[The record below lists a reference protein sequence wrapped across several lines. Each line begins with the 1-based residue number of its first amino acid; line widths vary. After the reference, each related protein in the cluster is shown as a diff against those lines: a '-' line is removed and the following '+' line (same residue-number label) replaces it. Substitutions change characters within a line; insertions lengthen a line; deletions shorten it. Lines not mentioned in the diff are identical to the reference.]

1 MIEKAILKLLN
12 KKIGLTIVIMS
23 FVVSCYSKQP
33 GELPELKNIFDKYK
47 VDGSILIYNQNENV
61 YMGYNL
67 ARSNIAF
74 CPAST
79 FKIPNTLIALESGIT
94 TTESVFKWNGE
105 KRTYPSWEKDMTI
118 KEAFQV
124 SAVPVYQEIAR
135 QIGVEKMKYYTQL
148 FNYGNLDINAE
159 NIDKFWL
166 EGESGIT
173 SFQQVNFLQKLY
185 NLQLPI
191 SENTMKLTKEIMLH
205 ETTDNYKISGKTGWA
220 VQQDENVTWFVG
232 YIETDN
238 NVYFFATNVVPNKDT
253 DLNTF
258 GQVRIKLTKDVF
270 KELNIITN
278 D

>member
-1 MIEKAILKLLN
+1 MKKAIIELLN
-12 KKIGLTIVIMS
+12 KKIGLTILIMG
-23 FVVSCYSKQP
+23 FVVNCYSNEP
-33 GELPELKNIFDKYK
+33 IELSELKNVFDKYK
-47 VDGSILIYNQNENV
+47 VDGSILIYNQNKNV

-67 ARSNIAF
+67 ARCNIAF
-74 CPAST
+74 YPAST

-105 KRTYPSWEKDMTI
+105 KRTYPGWEKDMSI

-135 QIGVEKMKYYTQL
+135 QVGVEKMKYYTQL

-166 EGESGIT
+166 EGESDIT
-173 SFQQVNFLQKLY
+173 QFQQVDFLQKLY

-191 SENTMKLTKEIMLH
+191 SENAMKLTKEIMLH

-258 GQVRIKLTKDVF
+258 GQVRIELTKDVF
-270 KELNIITN
+270 KELKIITN
-278 D
+278 N

>member
-1 MIEKAILKLLN
+1 
-12 KKIGLTIVIMS
+12 MS
-23 FVVSCYSKQP
+23 FVASCYSSQP
-33 GELPELKNIFDKYK
+33 IELSELKSVFDKYK
-47 VDGSILIYNQNENV
+47 VDGSILIYNQNDNV

-67 ARSNIAF
+67 ARCNIAF

-79 FKIPNTLIALESGIT
+79 FKIPNTLIALESDIA

-105 KRTYPSWEKDMTI
+105 KRTFPSWEKDMTI

-135 QIGVEKMKYYTQL
+135 RVGVEKMKYYTQL

-166 EGESGIT
+166 EGKSDIT
-173 SFQQVNFLQKLY
+173 QFQQVYFLQKLY

-205 ETTDNYKISGKTGWA
+205 ETADNYKISGKTGWA
-220 VQQDENVTWFVG
+220 VRQDESVTWFVG
-232 YIETDN
+232 YIETEN
-238 NVYFFATNVVPNKDT
+238 NVYFFATNVAPNKDT

-258 GQVRIKLTKDVF
+258 SQVRIELTKEVF
-270 KELNIITN
+270 KELKIITN
-278 D
+278 N

>member
-1 MIEKAILKLLN
+1 MN
-12 KKIGLTIVIMS
+12 KKLGLVILILS
-23 FVVSCYSKQP
+23 FAASCYSNQP
-33 GELPELKNIFDKYK
+33 RELSELKKVFEKYK
-47 VDGSILIYNQNENV
+47 VDGSILIYNRNENV
-61 YMGYNL
+61 YMGYDL
-67 ARSNIAF
+67 ARCNVAF

-79 FKIPNTLIALESGIT
+79 FKIPNTLIALENGIAT
-94 TTESVFKWNGE
+94 AESVFTWNGE
-105 KRTYPSWEKDMTI
+105 KRTSPNWEKDMTL

-148 FNYGNLDINAE
+148 FSYGNLDINAE

-166 EGESGIT
+166 EGKSGIT
-173 SFQQVNFLQKLY
+173 QYQQIYFLQRLY
-185 NLQLPI
+185 NLQLPV
-191 SENTMKLTKEIMLH
+191 SESAMKLTKEIMLH

-220 VQQDENVTWFVG
+220 VQQDVSITWFVG
-232 YIETDN
+232 YMETEN

-270 KELNIITN
+270 KELKIITGN
-278 D
+278 